1 MTPVPEASMTN
12 ADSNESIVARP
23 LYAPI
28 SLSELIGKMTI
39 LKINTKMTSDIS
51 KLLNIQN

>member
-39 LKINTKMTSDIS
+39 LKINTKMTADIS